1 MHLFRHSRCL
11 QPSGM
16 PVEACRGIETTKLD
30 KNHKESFW
38 WPINY
43 LSTQSV
49 QYNYIK
55 NNNNLFFVFTF

>member
-1 MHLFRHSRCL
+1 MHSRCL

-55 NNNNLFFVFTF
+55 NNNNLIFVFTF